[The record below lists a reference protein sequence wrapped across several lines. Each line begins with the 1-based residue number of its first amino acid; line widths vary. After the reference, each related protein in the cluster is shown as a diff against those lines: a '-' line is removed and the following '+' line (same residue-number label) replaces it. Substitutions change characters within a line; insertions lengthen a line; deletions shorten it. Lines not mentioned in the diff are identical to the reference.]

1 TRSRCG
7 GPTPR
12 EGVAMRP
19 GRATMVLTVLT
30 AVAMLA
36 GLRTDPAVAA
46 TVRHV
51 ATTGVDTGDCVTAP
65 CRTIGYAITQSVSGD
80 TISVAAGTY
89 AERVVIHRSLTIAG
103 AGSAST
109 IVDGGAGGTVVT
121 IGAPAASL
129 VVKISRLT
137 IQNGQAPSGGGIS
150 SVPGGGN
157 T

>member
-1 TRSRCG
+1 MDRGLARSRCG

-51 ATTGVDTGDCVTAP
+51 ATTGVDTGDCVAAP
-65 CRTIGYAITQSVSGD
+65 CRTIGYAITQSTSGD

-89 AERVVIHRSLTIAG
+89 AEPVVIDRSLTIAG

-109 IVDGGAGGTVVT
+109 FVDGGAGTVVT
-121 IGAPAASL
+121 IGAPAASI

-150 SVPGGGN
+150 
-157 T
+157 